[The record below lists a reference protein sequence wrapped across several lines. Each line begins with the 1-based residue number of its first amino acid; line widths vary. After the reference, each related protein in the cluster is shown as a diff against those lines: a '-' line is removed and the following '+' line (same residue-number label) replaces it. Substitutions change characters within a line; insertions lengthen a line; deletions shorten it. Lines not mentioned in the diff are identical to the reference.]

1 MPPSNASTISRVLG
15 FRSPF
20 VVFTAFERS
29 FAHGGVVVERVTLVE
44 HAERKPAAN
53 GHATGIRLLRA
64 FEQMQQR
71 GLAVAVLTDDAD
83 AIAFKKHPALHR

>member
-1 MPPSNASTISRVLG
+1 MI
-15 FRSPF
+15 
-20 VVFTAFERS
+20 
-29 FAHGGVVVERVTLVE
+29 TLVE

-53 GHATGIRLLRA
+53 GHAAGIRLLRA

-83 AIAFKKHPALHR
+83 AVAFKNTLRYIVENILGRKSKRNVFKSQIISRHKSPM